1 MPLLLPATLLGLLAV
16 ALAIGVAIVC
26 ARRRRGRAAGTL
38 PAAPARVAGGADP
51 PVNPVRARV
60 AVAAFEAAREAR
72 TELNRL
78 TFPDADFARPA
89 SGLHAEVIRLV
100 EAALEGAVQQRNYF
114 PRRPLLIPKL
124 LAAINDPASSQ
135 ARWAEIVLRDPVLA
149 GEVLRLANSAWFRV
163 TTDPVEDMPKA
174 VRLLGADGLRSVVAS
189 SVLQPV
195 FRCPA
200 GPFQSFPEITWHQAM
215 LSGVGA
221 QYLARHTGDADPAV
235 GHLLGLVVSLGRIV
249 VFRLALDTYR
259 SQGTVAPRAE
269 VLVQLLDS
277 HADRAAQQVVSTW
290 DLSPEFGA
298 AIAEQSAAQHSLPG
312 SGLGRVLAYGRL
324 AGTLATLAQHGRQR
338 AETATVILREAGLG
352 THLAEGLWA
361 RLAGPARPAS

>member
-1 MPLLLPATLLGLLAV
+1 MPPLLPAALLGLLAV
-16 ALAIGVAIVC
+16 ALATGVAIVC

-38 PAAPARVAGGADP
+38 PAVPARVAGGGDP
-51 PVNPVRARV
+51 PVNPVRTRV

-72 TELNRL
+72 TELHRL
-78 TFPDADFARPA
+78 TFPDADFARPV
-89 SGLHAEVIRLV
+89 SGLHAEVIRLA

-114 PRRPLLIPKL
+114 PRRPLLIPEL

-235 GHLLGLVVSLGRIV
+235 GHLLGLVVSGAHRGLPSGARHLS
-249 VFRLALDTYR
+249 FA
-259 SQGTVAPRAE
+259 GHGGAPRRGA
-269 VLVQLLDS
+269 
-277 HADRAAQQVVSTW
+277 RAAARLPCRSCRAAGGL
-290 DLSPEFGA
+290 DLGSVARVRRGDRRAERGA
-298 AIAEQSAAQHSLPG
+298 ALVAWFRAWPGACLRASRRYPRHARTARASARRDRDG
-312 SGLGRVLAYGRL
+312 D
-324 AGTLATLAQHGRQR
+324 
-338 AETATVILREAGLG
+338 
-352 THLAEGLWA
+352 
-361 RLAGPARPAS
+361 PA